1 MLVTNKIKNIILIL
15 SLVLNL
21 VLGYLAFHKAEP
33 EVIKTRIR
41 MDIPVPG
48 KINSFPPVELPIPKT
63 VKPRPNLIKEYIAS
77 TDKKKDSLYAD
88 AVTERFYD
96 INYKDSIQEVNVKTN
111 VQGKLLNQVV
121 DYKIYPSSIT
131 LDTVITISTPKVNK
145 AFLMM
150 EIGQDITNINNI
162 SPVGKAGIIIKNKK
176 DNLLSASIDTKTNL
190 FIGIGFKL

>member
-1 MLVTNKIKNIILIL
+1 MNKNILIGILII
-15 SLVLNL
+15 SIII
-21 VLGYLAFHKAEP
+21 LGVFLFKKEKP
-33 EVIKTRIR
+33 EVIKVPVTIEVP
-41 MDIPVPG
+41 IPG
-48 KINSFPPVELPIPKT
+48 MQNTFPPVVMPKPKK
-63 VKPRPNLIKEYIAS
+63 VKPRPDLVDDFINSNSI
-77 TDKKKDSLYAD
+77 TRDSLYCD